1 MELNKLYDLNLLVP
15 HTRSYITFPQSL
27 LPQDVRGSVVARQ
40 TDVPTLQGQRVPQH
54 FHQRRHWYWWWW
66 TWIRSTFGSSH
77 SQCCCLPILVCC
89 GGSIT
94 SEAEPTLCDYSFQS
108 IRLIHFSSFLFKRLF
123 KNHLI
128 QFLMPCLRWERKGER
143 VEKAKQMTTSTRH
156 LALFYTFT
164 LFIVLVQT
172 EDELSVDN
180 NIQQL
185 TITNETIN
193 NSKGTKTAKDTHVV
207 SLFYSNFVLH
217 KKKT

>member
-1 MELNKLYDLNLLVP
+1 
-15 HTRSYITFPQSL
+15 
-27 LPQDVRGSVVARQ
+27 
-40 TDVPTLQGQRVPQH
+40 
-54 FHQRRHWYWWWW
+54 
-66 TWIRSTFGSSH
+66 
-77 SQCCCLPILVCC
+77 
-89 GGSIT
+89 
-94 SEAEPTLCDYSFQS
+94 
-108 IRLIHFSSFLFKRLF
+108 
-123 KNHLI
+123 
-128 QFLMPCLRWERKGER
+128 
-143 VEKAKQMTTSTRH
+143 MTTSTRH

-217 KKKT
+217 KKKHKN